1 MRMERAML
9 FVKDLAGMTAFYR
22 DVIGFRPI
30 DETARDDW
38 IEFDA
43 GGGTP
48 FALHAIP
55 AHIANTISISSPPV
69 ARESQ
74 NCKLIFAADDPDRER
89 ARLEA
94 AGVTILRRP
103 WGGWDAVDPEG
114 NVFGIRAAAS

>member
-1 MRMERAML
+1 MRMDRAML
-9 FVKDLAGMTAFYR
+9 FVRDLGEMTAFYR

-43 GGGTP
+43 GGTP

-55 AHIANTISISSPPV
+55 GHIASTISASSPPV

-74 NCKLIFAADDPDRER
+74 NCKLIFAAEDPDREQ

-94 AGVTILRRP
+94 AGVTILHRP

-114 NVFGIRAAAS
+114 NVFGVRAAAP

>member
-1 MRMERAML
+1 MRMDCAMV
-9 FVKDLAGMTAFYR
+9 FVKDLGEMTAFYR

-30 DETARDDW
+30 EETRRDDW

-43 GGGTP
+43 GDAA

-55 AHIANTISISSPPV
+55 YHVVNEDRKSQPPA

-74 NCKLIFAADDPDRER
+74 NCKLIFTTDDIDKEKI
-89 ARLEA
+89 RLA
-94 AGVTILRRP
+94 SAGVTILDRA

-114 NVFGIRAAAS
+114 NVFGVRASKR

>member
-1 MRMERAML
+1 MRMDCAML
-9 FVKDLAGMTAFYR
+9 FVKDLNEMTAFYR

-30 DETARDDW
+30 EETARDDW

-43 GGGTP
+43 GGTP

-55 AHIANTISISSPPV
+55 ADIASNISIFSPPV
-69 ARESQ
+69 ARQSQ
-74 NCKLIFAADDPDRER
+74 NCKLIFASSDLDREQ

-94 AGVTILRRP
+94 AGVTILHRP

-114 NVFGIRAAAS
+114 NIFGVRIVR

>member
-1 MRMERAML
+1 MRMDRAML
-9 FVKDLAGMTAFYR
+9 FVRDLGEMTAFYR

-43 GGGTP
+43 GGMP

-55 AHIANTISISSPPV
+55 GHIASTISVSSPPV

-74 NCKLIFAADDPDRER
+74 NCKLIFAAEDPDREKT
-89 ARLEA
+89 RLEA
-94 AGVTILRRP
+94 AGVTILRRS

-114 NVFGIRAAAS
+114 NVFGVRAAAP

>member
-1 MRMERAML
+1 MRMGCAML

-30 DETARDDW
+30 EETRRDDW

-43 GGGTP
+43 GGSS

-55 AHIANTISISSPPV
+55 GHIADTIRISSPPV

-74 NCKLIFAADDPDRER
+74 NCKLIFAADDIDAEQ
-89 ARLEA
+89 ARLAA
-94 AGVTILRRP
+94 AGVTILPRP

-114 NVFGIRAAAS
+114 NVFGVSRSS